1 MCVNHGIAPFIDS
14 RSLRCSFQYLKE
26 LFFIFLRPSI
36 QPLVPPSLKAG
47 AKVKLIFQP
56 PNFYQVFLKLFFR
69 GFPKPICPVS
79 RLSFSRR
86 LPSLSKAGAK
96 IRQLISIFQ
105 IFQNLFLFFFQY
117 HRYQSVEKS
126 LERVPN
132 GPTPRDKRD
141 FTVQATLFPG
151 NHGK

>member
-1 MCVNHGIAPFIDS
+1 MNHGITPFIDS

-26 LFFIFLRPSI
+26 LFFIFLLPSI

-56 PNFYQVFLKLFFR
+56 PNFYQVFLKLFFSR
-69 GFPKPICPVS
+69 FPETYLSSISFKLLSSLALSLESGCKDKAIDFHFPNIS
-79 RLSFSRR
+79 RTF
-86 LPSLSKAGAK
+86 
-96 IRQLISIFQ
+96 FD
-105 IFQNLFLFFFQY
+105 FFLQY

-126 LERVPN
+126 LERVPH